1 MQDIKSDLKHLQK
14 IQVDIEVQRAEAI
27 QMIAV
32 LHKKTHEKLK
42 KSLMLLLKHADY
54 NDQMKYAKAS
64 LLNIERGTVR
74 DRLSKIYYPSGDG
87 RFENIP
93 GWREKYAVLPWPVS
107 PDLVKKAQKK

>member
-1 MQDIKSDLKHLQK
+1 MQDIKSDLKHLHK

-27 QMIAV
+27 RMIAV
-32 LHKKTHEKLK
+32 LDKKTHEKLK

-64 LLNIERGTVR
+64 LLNIERGTVK

-87 RFENIP
+87 GFENIP
-93 GWREKYAVLPWPVS
+93 GWREKYAVLPRPVS
-107 PDLVKKAQKK
+107 LDLVKKAQKK